1 MLVLLDCVGPD
12 ALVLVGVLVDEKEDE
27 TVEEVK
33 VCEDDVV
40 VWLAVDIKEN
50 AFTWYE
56 VFLTKGFWYIGI
68 SLQTPLKIPYTH
80 YNKITRTTL
89 SIL

>member
-12 ALVLVGVLVDEKEDE
+12 ALVLVAVGVLVEEEEEE

-40 VWLAVDIKEN
+40 VWLAVDKKEN
-50 AFTWYE
+50 
-56 VFLTKGFWYIGI
+56 
-68 SLQTPLKIPYTH
+68 
-80 YNKITRTTL
+80 
-89 SIL
+89 